1 MYGFH
6 VNINSIGMGSS
17 SPLQDRFVNFGDSF
31 LTFAPL
37 DSMAASV
44 NSEKSCDLD
53 IEKFNTNILKWLNL
67 QWRGECLYIH
77 SIAWFTKYS
86 KGKLWTISITITQ
99 YQFD

>member
-1 MYGFH
+1 MYVLYMYGFH

-17 SPLQDRFVNFGDSF
+17 SPLEDRFVNFGDSF

-53 IEKFNTNILKWLNL
+53 MISCESTFLETSS
-67 QWRGECLYIH
+67 IH
-77 SIAWFTKYS
+77 
-86 KGKLWTISITITQ
+86 
-99 YQFD
+99 